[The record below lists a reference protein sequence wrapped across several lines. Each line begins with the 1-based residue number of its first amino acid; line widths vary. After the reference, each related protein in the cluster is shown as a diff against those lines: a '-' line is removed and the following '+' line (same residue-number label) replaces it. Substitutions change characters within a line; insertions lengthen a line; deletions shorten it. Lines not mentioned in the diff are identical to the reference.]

1 MRILYIITKFIT
13 LPMAYLKSVWE
24 HVACVMLRLAVEH
37 KECLTMDEACGHV
50 EHKLADKKAKAYF
63 VCAIPSFIMT
73 LAAVVLAA
81 AGAIPLFYL
90 GVCKGA
96 AISSRPGVFWLYVA
110 FIYLGGSA
118 LCNMFPMV
126 EDVMQMRAMI
136 YGKDGANIF
145 VKIILFLPVL
155 WLTIGAYLEKY
166 CVTFLLTAGAVAAGF
181 LL

>member
-24 HVACVMLRLAVEH
+24 HLTCVILKLAVEH

-50 EHKLADKKAKAYF
+50 EHRLADKKAKAYF
-63 VCAIPSFIMT
+63 ICALPSFVMT
-73 LAAVVLAA
+73 LVGAVTAA

-90 GVCKGA
+90 GVSKGFA
-96 AISSRPGVFWLYVA
+96 VSERPGIFWLYVI

-126 EDVMQMRAMI
+126 EDVMKMRSMI
-136 YGKDGANIF
+136 YGKEGANVF

-166 CVTFLLTAGAVAAGF
+166 CVTFLLTAGAIAAGF
-181 LL
+181 IF